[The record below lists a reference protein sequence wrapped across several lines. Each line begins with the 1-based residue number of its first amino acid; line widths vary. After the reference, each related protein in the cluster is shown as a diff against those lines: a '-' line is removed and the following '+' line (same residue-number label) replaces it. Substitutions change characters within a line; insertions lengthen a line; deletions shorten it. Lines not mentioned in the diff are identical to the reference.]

1 MAFYIA
7 KDHYRL
13 TEGVDS
19 DESDINGYF
28 STSIAATLETKDA
41 CGLSTKAYM
50 CVTRSRT
57 ISFLTSGF
65 SLLLDIAVIMLGFH
79 FCGTVKSFFFESAA
93 ADDGTD
99 DPDTDSETSDVLL

>member
-19 DESDINGYF
+19 NESDINGYF
-28 STSIAATLETKDA
+28 STSIAATLEA

-50 CVTRSRT
+50 CVTRS
-57 ISFLTSGF
+57 SFLTSGF
-65 SLLLDIAVIMLGFH
+65 SLLLDIASIMLGFH